1 MSSERNVPRAV
12 PIGEGRLQLSRSTI
26 FPFVGNRTTWRQEHL
41 LSIFAT
47 IIAGL
52 SLIVVP
58 FPGIT
63 LNSNPEINEA
73 WQVYAIIAIYI
84 AFLVN
89 YYINQMCGR
98 ARPGWLQ
105 ALVGLFTFLMLGGIL
120 WSIWFTFFYSVIPG
134 TQWQKS
140 SYAVVRLLGWWFGTG
155 LCEEGFKAWPLLAL
169 ALLGGGLAACCRHF
183 KGRFGKFLNYLH
195 RHIALC
201 EPLDGIVLGVA
212 SGAGFFIKETL
223 AQYVPGAMKDVK
235 WAGSQAFDGLVLLLG
250 RGLPDVAEHSA
261 WCGLFGY
268 FIGLSVL
275 RPGMAIVLLPIGWFS
290 AAALHAGWDGIS
302 AVTNNGVVLLGFWI
316 FVGLLSY
323 ALLAGA
329 IFKARDIS
337 PRLAAKAAAPAAA
350 PPAAGPAMVLAPAT
364 VPVAAFETPDGD

>member
-1 MSSERNVPRAV
+1 MTTQQPVES
-12 PIGEGRLQLSRSTI
+12 GDGRFQLSRSTI
-26 FPFVGNRTTWRQEHL
+26 FPFLGNRATWSQEHL

-47 IIAGL
+47 IVAGL
-52 SLIVVP
+52 ALIAVP
-58 FPGIT
+58 FPGIK
-63 LNSNPEINEA
+63 LNSNAEINEA
-73 WQVYAIIAIYI
+73 WQVYAIIALYI

-98 ARPGWLQ
+98 PRAGWLL
-105 ALVGLFTFLMLGGIL
+105 ALVGLFTFLMLGNVL
-120 WSIWFTFFYSVIPG
+120 WSHWYALFYNVLPAA
-134 TQWQKS
+134 QWQKS
-140 SYAVVRLLGWWFGTG
+140 SYAVVRLAGWWFGTG
-155 LCEEGFKAWPLLAL
+155 LCEEGFKAWPLLGL
-169 ALLGGGLAACCRHF
+169 ALLGGALAAVGRHS
-183 KGRFGKFLNYLH
+183 KGRFGKFLSYL
-195 RHIALC
+195 RNHIALC
-201 EPLDGIVLGVA
+201 EPLDGIVFGVA

-235 WAGSQAFDGLVLLLG
+235 WSGAQAFDGLVLLLG

-275 RPGMAIVLLPIGWFS
+275 RPGMAIVLLPLGWLS

-302 AVTNNGVVLLGFWI
+302 AVTNNGIVLLGFWV

-337 PRLAAKAAAPAAA
+337 PRLAAKSAAPAAPQA
-350 PPAAGPAMVLAPAT
+350 IGPAVVLAPAT
-364 VPVAAFETPDGD
+364 VPLAAFEAPDGD

>member
-1 MSSERNVPRAV
+1 MTSDQPMQS
-12 PIGEGRLQLSRSTI
+12 GDGRVQLSRSTI
-26 FPFVGNRTTWRQEHL
+26 FPFVGSRATWSQEHL

-47 IIAGL
+47 IVAGL
-52 SLIVVP
+52 ALVAVP
-58 FPGIT
+58 FPGIK
-63 LNSNPEINEA
+63 LNSNAEINEA
-73 WQVYAIIAIYI
+73 WQVYAIIALYI

-105 ALVGLFTFLMLGGIL
+105 ALVGLFTFLMLGGVL
-120 WSIWFTFFYSVIPG
+120 WSLWYALFYSVLPAA
-134 TQWQKS
+134 QWQKS
-140 SYAVVRLLGWWFGTG
+140 SYAVVRLAGWWFGTG
-155 LCEEGFKAWPLLAL
+155 LCEEGFKAWPLLLL
-169 ALLGGGLAACCRHF
+169 ALLGGVLAAWGHHA
-183 KGRFGKFLNYLH
+183 KGRFGKFLGYLR

-201 EPLDGIVLGVA
+201 EPLDGIALGVA

-223 AQYVPGAMKDVK
+223 VQYVPGAMKDVK
-235 WAGSQAFDGLVLLLG
+235 WAGAQAFDGLVLLLG

-275 RPGMAIVLLPIGWFS
+275 RPGMAIVLLPLGWFT
-290 AAALHAGWDGIS
+290 AAALHAGWDGIG
-302 AVTNNGVVLLGFWI
+302 AVTNNGIVLLGFWI
-316 FVGLLSY
+316 FIGLLSY

-337 PRLAAKAAAPAAA
+337 PRLAAKAASAAVPA
-350 PPAAGPAMVLAPAT
+350 AAGPAVVLAPAT